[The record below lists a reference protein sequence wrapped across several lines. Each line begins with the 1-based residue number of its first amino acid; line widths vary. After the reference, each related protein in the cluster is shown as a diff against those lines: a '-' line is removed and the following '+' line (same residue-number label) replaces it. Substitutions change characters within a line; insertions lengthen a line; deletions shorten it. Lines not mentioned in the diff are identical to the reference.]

1 MILVHVF
8 RVKLNYKFR
17 GGLLG
22 LTFAMGAQITSGQ
35 PPPLHQEDK
44 GYLSSLFLG
53 ATWYVH
59 GLISIMLPVS
69 VTICSG

>member
-1 MILVHVF
+1 MILEHVF

-22 LTFAMGAQITSGQ
+22 LTFAMGAQITPGQ
-35 PPPLHQEDK
+35 PPPPKDGK

-53 ATWYVH
+53 ATSTV
-59 GLISIMLPVS
+59 
-69 VTICSG
+69 

>member
-1 MILVHVF
+1 MILEHVF

-35 PPPLHQEDK
+35 PPPPRHPKEDE
-44 GYLSSLFLG
+44 GYLSFLFLG
-53 ATWYVH
+53 ATTSTV
-59 GLISIMLPVS
+59 
-69 VTICSG
+69 

>member
-22 LTFAMGAQITSGQ
+22 LTFAIFVGAQITSGQ
-35 PPPLHQEDK
+35 SPPKEDE

-53 ATWYVH
+53 ATSTV
-59 GLISIMLPVS
+59 
-69 VTICSG
+69 

>member
-35 PPPLHQEDK
+35 PPPTKRTKDIFL
-44 GYLSSLFLG
+44 LSFL
-53 ATWYVH
+53 VLRPRCKIH
-59 GLISIMLPVS
+59 IFPVS